1 MEHALKSF
9 TVAAFFLLNS
19 FNVIFEK
26 DFLYYSLFITSSE
39 IIILFN
45 TWDFLLK
52 VWIWYRYQNKK
63 EKHYHQDQ
71 EKLLRFYEKVHIR
84 IYRLSKKKGFL

>member
-45 TWDFLLK
+45 TSDFLLK
-52 VWIWYRYQNKK
+52 V
-63 EKHYHQDQ
+63 
-71 EKLLRFYEKVHIR
+71 
-84 IYRLSKKKGFL
+84 